1 MQKLEKAA
9 FYIVLAVSF
18 LLPIAFV
25 SPAVLA
31 VDTLKM
37 SIFSIG
43 TSISLFLILISE
55 IKSGK
60 FLNIKG
66 KMRYA
71 ILAIPLSFIL
81 SAIAVVKVSGFQ
93 TPFLGNGSETT
104 TVLFALTALAFV
116 YTVVV
121 VLKTKERFLTLLSSI
136 VLGGSIITLFHLVR
150 FVFGADTLSFGIFV
164 AQITNTVGQWSDLG
178 IYFGFL
184 FLLSYFAVEFMSL
197 SKVVKIFLYG
207 LGGISLVF
215 LILNAVNPVW
225 YAVLVPLL
233 FAALYQKKHSK
244 LSYRTIILL
253 LIAIV
258 FAIFGTKISNKFS
271 DSFGINYLDVRP
283 SWELSI
289 DLANQTIQ
297 QNPLFGSGPNKY
309 TNVYLQNKPQSINQT
324 VFWSLDFT
332 SGVSYITSF
341 VVMLGVFGSLAMLW
355 LLIVIGIYMYKAYR
369 HGVTDPLQR
378 FSIVSSVGLTVYTI
392 IAGLLYTPSLP
403 IIVLGLTSFALFLVA
418 LKQEGILAAS
428 IQEATPRT
436 AMIAKIVM
444 LIVSILLLIGT
455 IFFLRR
461 TIGDFYFQ
469 KAIVVLNTK
478 SDIATAE
485 IYVKKAI
492 AMVHREVYYR
502 GLAELSV
509 IKINQL
515 LTSLKDV
522 DQKSID
528 TLKSYLEEGI
538 TSAQKT
544 IQIDPLDY
552 QNYITQGRVYESVV
566 PARVNLAYEN
576 AIKSYASAAS
586 LNPLNPSIYL
596 LAAQLEVAMKKLPE
610 AKQFIGRA
618 LEVKNN
624 YSDAIFLLSQI
635 QVSENSIKDAIIS
648 LLVLAQLNPKEP
660 TTFFQLGLLYYNTND
675 NVNAGIALSKA
686 VELSPAFSN
695 ARYFLG
701 LTYARL
707 GKYPEAVIQFEE
719 IAKFNPENSEVANII
734 ATLKAGRSPFQT
746 VKSPEK
752 AKTPP
757 VKDAID
763 KKTSTKVKT
772 R

>member
-9 FYIVLAVSF
+9 FYIILAISF

-81 SAIAVVKVSGFQ
+81 SAIAVVKASGFQ

-150 FVFGADTLSFGIFV
+150 FIFGADTLSFGIFV

-184 FLLSYFAVEFMSL
+184 FLLSYFAVEFMLL
-197 SKVVKIFLYG
+197 SKTVKILLCG
-207 LGGISLVF
+207 LGGVSLVF

-225 YAVLVPLL
+225 YAVLVALL
-233 FAALYQKKHSK
+233 FAVLYQKKHSK

-253 LIAIV
+253 VIAIV

-341 VVMLGVFGSLAMLW
+341 VVMLGLFGSLAMLW

-378 FSIVSSVGLTVYTI
+378 FSIASSVGLTVYTI

-418 LKQEGILAAS
+418 LKQEGILAVS
-428 IQEATPRT
+428 IQESTPRT
-436 AMIAKIVM
+436 AMVAKITM
-444 LIVSILLLIGT
+444 LIISILLLIGT

-538 TSAQKT
+538 TSAQKA